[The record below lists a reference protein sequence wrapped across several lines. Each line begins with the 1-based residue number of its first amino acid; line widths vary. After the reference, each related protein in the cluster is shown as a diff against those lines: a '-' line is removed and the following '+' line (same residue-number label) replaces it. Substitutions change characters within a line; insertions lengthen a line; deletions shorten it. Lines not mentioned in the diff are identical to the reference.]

1 MFILFSPVHLS
12 IHIWSDSV
20 TRFFV
25 WQILKRMWISSENQT
40 SIARTLT
47 YNRNILHT
55 NTSKLFTLK
64 MKQYSLYVSQKK
76 HRIYYTKTIQFYYS
90 NNALCLIIFY
100 VYANLS
106 YLIIFYVLINILY
119 FCGFYYINI
128 VIIEARFMSHE

>member
-1 MFILFSPVHLS
+1 MILCCVSRNFRCLFCSVHLS
-12 IHIWSDSV
+12 IHIWRDSV
-20 TRFFV
+20 A
-25 WQILKRMWISSENQT
+25 LENQT
-40 SIARTLT
+40 SIARTLK